1 MCSYV
6 MFFNFTA
13 QGIEKLKQSPARVD
27 AAKKLCRDLGGE
39 VKQFYGLMGRYD
51 TMFILEAPDDE
62 TAVKIAAAI
71 GRQGN
76 VRSETLRAFTEGEY
90 LRILSALPD

>member
-1 MCSYV
+1 MASYV
-6 MFFNFTA
+6 MLFNFTA
-13 QGIEKLKQSPARVD
+13 QGIEKLKESPARVD

-39 VKQFYGLMGRYD
+39 VKQFFGLMGRYD

-71 GRQGN
+71 GKRGN
-76 VRSETLRAFTEGEY
+76 VRSETLRAFTETEF
-90 LRILSALPD
+90 RQIVSALPS

>member
-1 MCSYV
+1 MASYV
-6 MFFNFTA
+6 MLFNFTA
-13 QGIEKLKQSPARVD
+13 QGIEKLEESPARVD

-39 VKQFYGLMGRYD
+39 VKQFFGLMGRHD

-71 GRQGN
+71 SKRGN
-76 VRSETLRAFTEGEY
+76 VRSETLRAFTETEF
-90 LRILSALPD
+90 RQIVSALPS